1 VGDRRRAYTRSMS
14 ALMDKIKKLLGM
26 GKKP

>member
-1 VGDRRRAYTRSMS
+1 MGDRRRAYTRAMTS
-14 ALMDKIKKLLGM
+14 LMDKIKKLLGM